1 VSGGGIAMFEAAVA
15 VLLFMALNSVTG
27 LRLLMLWRRTH
38 ELPELYLGMA
48 HLFCGALGWAMLLFA
63 VSIRFYGGDSLGLV
77 LTIAGLGCLN
87 VGHVAVAL
95 FAWRVFAPR
104 SRGQVIPFAAL
115 TLTLLVDF
123 VHNGLV
129 IRVFAPPPEDFWFW
143 PGAVSRNLAWAWLAG
158 VTFVS
163 TRKLQRQLPLG
174 LVDAQTANRMFLM
187 FVSSACIVLLAL
199 VVSAASLLGTWTSH
213 PLMMATVSEL
223 LAVPSAICSLLA
235 FVPPHRYTDWIARRA
250 PAVVD

>member
-1 VSGGGIAMFEAAVA
+1 MFEAAVA
-15 VLLFMALNSVTG
+15 VILFMALNSVTG

-38 ELPELYLGMA
+38 ELPELYLGLA

-63 VSIRFYGGDSLGLV
+63 VSIRYFGGDVFGLV
-77 LTIAGLGCLN
+77 LMIAGLGCLN
-87 VGHVAVAL
+87 VGHVAVVL

-104 SRGQVIPFAAL
+104 SRWLVVPFALL

-123 VHNGLV
+123 VHNGLI
-129 IRVFAPPPEDFWFW
+129 IRVFAPPPENFWFW
-143 PGAVSRNLAWAWLAG
+143 PGALSRNIAWAWLACVAG
-158 VTFVS
+158 S
-163 TRKLQRQLPLG
+163 SSRKLSRQLPLG

-187 FVSSACIVLLAL
+187 FLSSACIVVLAL
-199 VVSAASLLGTWTSH
+199 VVNAASLLGIWTRH
-213 PLMMATVSEL
+213 PFVMATVSEL

-250 PAVVD
+250 PVVVD